1 MADRSAVV
9 FDSFTSALIRNK
21 AKQLCRR
28 SDYSKSDFED
38 LRQEMLTHLWTKSHL
53 FDPSRGNIE
62 AFVTVVINSWIAMEL
77 RSRGRLKRRSD
88 CSVMSLDRTLIECDG
103 DAIELASV
111 ISNADLRRRTLAS
124 PLDPIEQIDLKDAID
139 HALAQLTSEERDLL
153 FYVARHSVVG
163 AARQQ
168 GVSRRQIDNS
178 LIQMRSRFEDA
189 GLGLN

>member
-1 MADRSAVV
+1 MAHRHAVV
-9 FDSFTSALIRNK
+9 FDPFTSALIRIK
-21 AKQLCRR
+21 ARQLCRR
-28 SDYSKSDFED
+28 SDFSRSDGED
-38 LRQEMLTHLWTKSHL
+38 LRQEMLTHLWNKSHL

-77 RSRGRLKRRSD
+77 RSRGRLKRRLD
-88 CSVMSLDRTLIECDG
+88 CSVMSLDTTLIEQDG
-103 DAIELASV
+103 DAISLASV
-111 ISNADLRRRTLAS
+111 ISSADLRRRTLAS

-139 HALAQLTSEERDLL
+139 HALSQLTSEERDLL
-153 FYVARHSVVG
+153 FYVARNSVTG

-178 LIQMRSRFEDA
+178 LKRMRSRFEDA